1 MGKDYDLLLCGV
13 TGFTGKLAA
22 EHLLAKGYPIKW
34 AVCARNEAKA
44 KSCLAALGAQLGK
57 SQQPPVE
64 VADLVCT
71 TAEEESLLRSVV
83 QKTKVPTSLAHA
95 LSTARSRSSR
105 HSAKQV
111 VITTA
116 GPFEKY
122 GQTLVKLCAEEGV
135 DYADSTHPGPRT
147 PVCCM
152 NICY

>member
-1 MGKDYDLLLCGV
+1 MPLVPQDH
-13 TGFTGKLAA
+13 A
-22 EHLLAKGYPIKW
+22 ESG
-34 AVCARNEAKA
+34 
-44 KSCLAALGAQLGK
+44 
-57 SQQPPVE
+57 
-64 VADLVCT
+64 
-71 TAEEESLLRSVV
+71 
-83 QKTKVPTSLAHA
+83 
-95 LSTARSRSSR
+95 R

>member
-1 MGKDYDLLLCGV
+1 MMGKDYDLLLCGV

-71 TAEEESLLRSVV
+71 TAEEEARLRSVV

-95 LSTARSRSSR
+95 LSTARLRAAAATR
-105 HSAKQV
+105 
-111 VITTA
+111 
-116 GPFEKY
+116 PN
-122 GQTLVKLCAEEGV
+122 
-135 DYADSTHPGPRT
+135 RW
-147 PVCCM
+147 
-152 NICY
+152 